1 MNARV
6 CVFVC
11 MPRCSLNQ
19 YLWLRRLISKNF
31 SVMLQVII
39 QRIKGKR
46 GGDREHERRHVIVDE
61 SVVCDGE
68 KFQKGNS
75 PAEREREWEKRQETK

>member
-1 MNARV
+1 
-6 CVFVC
+6 
-11 MPRCSLNQ
+11 
-19 YLWLRRLISKNF
+19 
-31 SVMLQVII
+31 MLHVII

-61 SVVCDGE
+61 SVVCDRE

-75 PAEREREWEKRQETK
+75 PAERERENEKKDKRLSKNSLNIHVFSSDDLFMSS